1 LFFRCQT
8 TTTRGVV
15 GVGVGVAH
23 LSEATRERLAA
34 ASHHQQQ
41 QHQPHQQ
48 QHQQQ
53 QHLSYVEPPNMSQHF
68 IRQRRLSGREN
79 PGFVQTGFNNGV
91 VEYGSLGKVKGT
103 EPRIG
108 AAAANCGFNSGFINA
123 PMGECKLLTLLQ
135 LMSLK
140 KYYCHPGINL

>member
-1 LFFRCQT
+1 LNFRCQT

-34 ASHHQQQ
+34 ASH
-41 QHQPHQQ
+41 HQQ

-103 EPRIG
+103 EPRNG
-108 AAAANCGFNSGFINA
+108 AAAANCGFNSGFSNA

-135 LMSLK
+135 LMFSPWNVPVEILS
-140 KYYCHPGINL
+140 GINV

>member
-8 TTTRGVV
+8 TTSRGVV

-34 ASHHQQQ
+34 ASH
-41 QHQPHQQ
+41 HQQ

-108 AAAANCGFNSGFINA
+108 AAAANCGINSGFSNA

-135 LMSLK
+135 LMFS
-140 KYYCHPGINL
+140 P